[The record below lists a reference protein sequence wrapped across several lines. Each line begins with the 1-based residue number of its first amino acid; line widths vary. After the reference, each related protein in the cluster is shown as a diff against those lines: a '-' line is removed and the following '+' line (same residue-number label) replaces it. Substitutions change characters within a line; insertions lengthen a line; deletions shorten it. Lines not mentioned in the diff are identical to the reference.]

1 MREGM
6 RVLIA
11 YDGSAHADAALAD
24 LRRAGLPREGE
35 ALLVSVADGLV
46 GAYFPIAE
54 IAGLAAA
61 SRRVTSVVEL
71 AREQA
76 VMLLAEAREAAG
88 RARRQVVSS
97 FPGWE
102 VRSAVLEGD
111 PSEELL
117 RRAEA
122 WRPHLIVVGSQGR
135 SALGRLLAGSVSK
148 TVARRAHGSVRV
160 ARRRAEKA
168 EGAPPRIIIGA
179 DGSAG
184 ATRAVRA
191 VWSREWPAGTQVRI
205 VAVDE
210 GSGPVRLADVTPN
223 LEEFG
228 TASNEGPPVNA
239 RLMAD
244 GARVVLLSKGL
255 SASVELREGDPR
267 RVLVDEAVGWSADSV
282 FVGSHGLD
290 RPHDRSGLGRVAAA
304 LVTGAPCSVEVVR

>member
-1 MREGM
+1 MKDGM

-11 YDGSAHADAALAD
+11 YDGSAHADAALSD
-24 LRRAGLPREGE
+24 LRRAGLPREAK

-46 GAYFPIAE
+46 GAYFPVAE
-54 IAGLAAA
+54 VAGPAAM

-76 VMLLAEAREAAG
+76 VMLLAEARDAVG
-88 RARRQVVSS
+88 RARREVVST
-97 FPGWE
+97 FPDWE

-117 RRAEA
+117 KWAED

-135 SALGRLLAGSVSK
+135 SALGRFLLGSVSK
-148 TVARRAHGSVRV
+148 TVAGSAHSSVRV
-160 ARRRAEKA
+160 ARRGAEKE
-168 EGAPPRIIIGA
+168 EGVLPRIIIGA
-179 DGSAG
+179 DGSPG

-191 VWSREWPAGTQVRI
+191 VWSREWPAGTKVRI
-205 VAVDE
+205 VAVDD
-210 GSGPVRLADVTPN
+210 GGGPVRLADVTPN

-228 TASNEGPPVNA
+228 TACNEGPPVNA
-239 RLMAD
+239 RLLAE

-255 SASVELREGDPR
+255 SAAVVVREGDPR
-267 RVLVDEAVGWSADSV
+267 RALIDEAVGWSADSI

-290 RPHDRSGLGRVAAA
+290 RPLDRSGLGGVAAA
-304 LVTGAPCSVEVVR
+304 LVTSAPCSVEVVR